1 MDIKRTVSENLGAR
15 PGAHA
20 RLGGAPRQTKG
31 AAVPGVQRSSA
42 QPESYQLARDAGA
55 RARVFHTPETPQNT
69 ASLARLDR
77 ILSSG
82 QPLRGDVPR
91 GYYLNIVV

>member
-1 MDIKRTVSENLGAR
+1 MDINRTVSERLSSGSTDRAPAAGAR
-15 PGAHA
+15 RVQGSGDSAAPQVSRRPTSY
-20 RLGGAPRQTKG
+20 RLA
-31 AAVPGVQRSSA
+31 
-42 QPESYQLARDAGA
+42 EDAGI
-55 RARVFHTPETPQNT
+55 RARVFRIAESPQNA

-91 GYYLNIVV
+91 GYYLNIAV

>member
-1 MDIKRTVSENLGAR
+1 MDIKRTISENLGPR
-15 PGAHA
+15 PNAES
-20 RLGGAPRQTKG
+20 RLGGAPRRAKG
-31 AAVPGVQRSSA
+31 AAASDVPRPAA
-42 QPESYQLARDAGA
+42 QPESYQLARDAGVRA
-55 RARVFHTPETPQNT
+55 RAFRTPETPQNT
-69 ASLARLDR
+69 ASLTRLDR